1 MRKTYLAGLLLLAAS
16 VLVLPGSASPVITS
30 ITPNEGPV
38 TGGTKLLIH
47 GTGFSNNCIVCSP
60 PFADPTVT
68 FGGVDG
74 EVRMIEPTLL
84 EVTTPAHAAGT
95 VDVTVEQRDG
105 SDPNHFTLKNGF
117 TFVDDPIAAYEP
129 ILFPI
134 FMPPIQGAFGSEFQ
148 TEARIVARTPG
159 VNLFGLDMGCL
170 LIDPPIIPTDPFAI
184 GTEERVLPTTCSES
198 VGRIFYVPPFDGN
211 KVAASLRVSDVT
223 RQAESHGV
231 EIPVV
236 RRDDFRTEN
245 IALLNV
251 PIDRRYRNT
260 LRIYGLNRG
269 HYFTFVS
276 FLGRS
281 YEVVLTPGA
290 DIFQP
295 AFATFTDFPLPEE
308 MLPGQKSIT
317 VTIGVTRGNDGL
329 PVQNMPFWAFISV
342 TNNDTQHITTI
353 TPN

>member
-1 MRKTYLAGLLLLAAS
+1 MRKTYLTVLLLAAS
-16 VLVLPGSASPVITS
+16 SFVVPASASPVITA
-30 ITPNEGPV
+30 ITPNHGPV

-47 GTGFSNNCIVCSP
+47 GTGFSFHCVLCSP

-68 FGGVDG
+68 MGGVEAQVHFVDS
-74 EVRMIEPTLL
+74 TLL

-105 SDPNHFTLKNGF
+105 SDPNQFTLKNGF
-117 TFVDDPIAAYEP
+117 TFVDEPLAAYEP

-134 FMPPIQGAFGSEFQ
+134 FMPPIPGAFGSEFH
-148 TEARIVARTPG
+148 TEARVIAKTPG
-159 VNLFGLDMGCL
+159 VNLFGLDMGCT
-170 LIDPPIIPTDPFAI
+170 LIDPPIIPTNPFAI
-184 GTEERVLPTTCSES
+184 GTEERVLPTTCSQS

-236 RRDDFRTEN
+236 RRTDFRTDD
-245 IALLNV
+245 IMLLNV

-269 HYFTFVS
+269 HYFMHVTFN
-276 FLGRS
+276 GRTHNVTLS
-281 YEVVLTPGA
+281 PGS
-290 DIFQP
+290 DIFTP
-295 AFATFTDFPLPEE
+295 AFATFTDFPLPEQLE
-308 MLPGQKSIT
+308 PGQKSIT
-317 VTIGVTRGNDGL
+317 VRVGVMSGNDGL
-329 PVQNMPFWAFISV
+329 PIQNMPFWAFISV